1 MMDKSHGK
9 IASRRTA
16 AAVLAPTRIA
26 VCSMSSTNLWLRLVG
41 PATHETFGPVCVV
54 LLHQL
59 PAFLLAASAKGAG
72 HG

>member
-1 MMDKSHGK
+1 MDKTHGK
-9 IASRRTA
+9 ITLRRKAS
-16 AAVLAPTRIA
+16 AVLASTRIA
-26 VCSMSSTNLWLRLVG
+26 VCCLPSSNLWLRLVG

-59 PAFLLAASAKGAG
+59 PALLLAAGAQGVG